1 MVQKIACLHSFVTVK
16 TSSLTA
22 YIITS
27 PFSLHVR
34 LNQTPWGPVRLLSE
48 ICTYKSYIRR
58 GKKNEWGLNEKHKEE
73 HRNDFLQ
80 IVYIIYDIFYLYYLL
95 YIIYDIYV
103 YVYTYTYIHTVVRWF
118 VGNHSFP
125 NYQDKRGWQNGRKE
139 ITRKQKHCGELRKE
153 GETDGKGHDYSALN
167 CVIWLFS
174 SSLLYLRC
182 KGQNISCCSL
192 QA

>member
-58 GKKNEWGLNEKHKEE
+58 RKKNEWGLNEKHRGAQKWFSSNSIY
-73 HRNDFLQ
+73 H
-80 IVYIIYDIFYLYYLL
+80 IWYILFIL

-103 YVYTYTYIHTVVRWF
+103 YVYTYTYILLLDGLLETIAFLTGQKRMAKWEKR
-118 VGNHSFP
+118 
-125 NYQDKRGWQNGRKE
+125 NYKE
-139 ITRKQKHCGELRKE
+139 AEALWWIKE
-153 GETDGKGHDYSALN
+153 GGRDRWERPWLLRTQLCDLAVFFISALPP
-167 CVIWLFS
+167 V
-174 SSLLYLRC
+174 
-182 KGQNISCCSL
+182 
-192 QA
+192 